1 VPLQSACLRTRKLY
15 VSNYLSNMCF
25 KLIAISLFVSFSMT
39 AYAQPQAWIT
49 YTDSVKHAWGG
60 PDSKLLTPQQQ
71 ADFKGVKYMPYDS
84 AYRLQVRYSPIQHA
98 DTIIVATTRKTV
110 SRYLPW
116 ATVSFMLHDSAC
128 TLTVYRGL
136 DPWSEMDLYFVMFND
151 LTNGNSSY
159 GGGRYLELQK
169 VDEAGGTAILDFNYS
184 YNPYCA
190 YADRY
195 SCPIPPK
202 ENRLEVAVRAGVG
215 Y

>member
-1 VPLQSACLRTRKLY
+1 MSSIC
-15 VSNYLSNMCF
+15 
-25 KLIAISLFVSFSMT
+25 
-39 AYAQPQAWIT
+39 YAQPEAWLT

-60 PDSKLLTPQQQ
+60 ANSKLLTAKQQKN
-71 ADFKGVKYMPYDS
+71 FKGVKYMPYDS
-84 AYRLQVRYSPIQHA
+84 TFRLRGQYMPIENA
-98 DTIIVATTRKTV
+98 DTVRIETTRKTV

-116 ATVSFMLHDSAC
+116 ATVSFSLHDTLS

-151 LTNGNSSY
+151 LTNGVTSY
-159 GGGRYLELQK
+159 GGGRYLELQD
-169 VDEAGGTAILDFNYS
+169 VDESGGTAILDFNYS

-202 ENRLEVAVRAGVG
+202 ENRLEVAIEAGVG

>member
-1 VPLQSACLRTRKLY
+1 MYKSL
-15 VSNYLSNMCF
+15 
-25 KLIAISLFVSFSMT
+25 AIILLAFVC
-39 AYAQPQAWIT
+39 AIGYAQPADWTT

-60 PDSKLLTPQQQ
+60 PGSKLLTPQQQ

-84 AYRLQVRYSPIQHA
+84 TYRLQVSYAPIQHA

-116 ATVSFMLHDSAC
+116 ATVSFTLQNSAC

-151 LTNGNSSY
+151 LTNGVSSY

-169 VDEAGGTAILDFNYS
+169 VDETGGTAILDFNYS

-202 ENRLEVAVRAGVG
+202 ENRLEVEVNAGVG